1 LRSLKSGITN
11 TVGRNDSKNG
21 LIELGRNDTKTSDF
35 IVEEDPGIG
44 SGVDGHGPITEDVF
58 ALENLMHSARSQYS
72 DIK

>member
-1 LRSLKSGITN
+1 LN
-11 TVGRNDSKNG
+11 
-21 LIELGRNDTKTSDF
+21 RNDTKTSEY